1 MCVHISTTL
10 STREDHIFN
19 TLPVCLVVSSLSI
32 IKNCTSAIEF
42 LIMPY

>member
-1 MCVHISTTL
+1 MSIIL
-10 STREDHIFN
+10 STIEDHIVH
-19 TLPVCLVVSSLSI
+19 TLLVCLVASSLSI